1 MGFLHE
7 HKLSLEK
14 DFQTVM
20 QGGKTIVS
28 YPLRFLFVL
37 EKSETTNFQVAIS
50 VPKKRFH
57 FAVDRNLEKRRI
69 RECIR
74 ATYKSEDFE
83 NLSLKMLIVF
93 LDSNHHQQS
102 ELQPLVETAFKKIQ
116 QYAKNL

>member
-14 DFQTVM
+14 DFQTVI
-20 QGGKTIVS
+20 QGGKTVIF
-28 YPLRFLFVL
+28 YPLRFSFVL
-37 EKSETTNFQVAIS
+37 EKSEDSNFQVAIS

-69 RECIR
+69 REGIR
-74 ATYKSEDFE
+74 ATYKSENFE

-93 LDSNHHQQS
+93 LDSNHHSQQ
-102 ELQPLVETAFKKIQ
+102 ELESLIALAFKKIQ
-116 QYAKNL
+116 KHAKNL